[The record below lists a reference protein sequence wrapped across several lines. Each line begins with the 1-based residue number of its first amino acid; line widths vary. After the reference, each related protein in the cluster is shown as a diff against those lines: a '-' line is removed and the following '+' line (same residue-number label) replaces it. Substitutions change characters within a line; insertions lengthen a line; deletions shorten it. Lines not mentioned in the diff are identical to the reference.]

1 MLCVN
6 FIGQFPVIDWTIM
19 RTCTYLQ
26 CKLLQIAIL
35 TRTNDELKGLTK
47 SKKLNIK
54 EFLKS
59 IVGKNLT
66 NFFEII
72 QLTSRHCMRD
82 FVQLLPFC
90 KLELR

>member
-1 MLCVN
+1 MLHVN

-59 IVGKNLT
+59 IVGKKLT

-72 QLTSRHCMRD
+72 QLRSRYRILD
-82 FVQLLPFC
+82 FIQLLH
-90 KLELR
+90 L

>member
-1 MLCVN
+1 MLHVN

-72 QLTSRHCMRD
+72 HLSSRYLMRD
-82 FVQLLPFC
+82 FIHHLHFV
-90 KLELR
+90 

>member
-1 MLCVN
+1 MLHVN

-35 TRTNDELKGLTK
+35 TRTNGELKGLTK

-72 QLTSRHCMRD
+72 HLSSRYLMRD
-82 FVQLLPFC
+82 FIHHLHFV
-90 KLELR
+90 

>member
-1 MLCVN
+1 MLHVN

-19 RTCTYLQ
+19 RTCTYLR

-59 IVGKNLT
+59 IVGKKLT

-72 QLTSRHCMRD
+72 QLRSRYRILD
-82 FVQLLPFC
+82 FIQLLH
-90 KLELR
+90 L